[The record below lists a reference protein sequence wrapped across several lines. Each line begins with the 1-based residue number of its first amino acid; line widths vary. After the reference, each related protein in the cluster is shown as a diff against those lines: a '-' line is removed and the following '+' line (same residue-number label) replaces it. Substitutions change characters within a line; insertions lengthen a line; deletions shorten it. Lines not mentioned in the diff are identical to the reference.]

1 MNYWEESSMALKK
14 VLTIAGSDTSAG
26 AGMQA
31 DLKTFQE
38 HDTYGMVALTAVVTM
53 DPQTWSHDV
62 TPLPLDLLDKQLNT
76 AISIGPDAI
85 KTGMLGSEEIIKR
98 ARQTYDEADAEI
110 FVVDPVMVCKGED
123 EVLNPGNTDAM
134 IKELLPKATVVTPN
148 LFEAGQ
154 LSGIGK
160 LSSIDDMKKAAEKI
174 HELGA
179 QYVVIK
185 GGKALESDKAYDL
198 YYDGQK
204 HVLLSTDKFQSS
216 YNHGAGCTFAAAT
229 TANLANGES
238 PEDAIIHAKAFVAS
252 AIKNGWKM
260 NDFVGPVDHGASNRI
275 EKIEVY
281 TEEV

>member
-1 MNYWEESSMALKK
+1 MALKK

-38 HDTYGMVALTAVVTM
+38 LDTYGMVALTAVVTM
-53 DPQTWSHDV
+53 DKDTWSHDV
-62 TPLPLDLLDKQLNT
+62 TPLPMELLEKQLET

-85 KTGMLGSEEIIKR
+85 KTGMLGTQEIIQR
-98 ARQTYDEADAEI
+98 AGEAFEQSGAKY

-134 IKELLPKATVVTPN
+134 IKYLLPKATVVTPN

-154 LSGIGK
+154 LSGLGK
-160 LSSIDDMKKAAEKI
+160 LTSIADMKQAAKI
-174 HELGA
+174 IHDQGA
-179 QYVVIK
+179 QHVIIK
-185 GGKALESDKAYDL
+185 GGKALDQDKSYDL
-198 YYDGQK
+198 YFDGANYYQ
-204 HVLLSTDKFQSS
+204 LTTDMFQQS

-229 TANLANGES
+229 TAYLANGKS
-238 PEDAIIHAKAFVAS
+238 PKEAVIAAKAFVAS

-260 NDFVGPVDHGASNRI
+260 NDFVGPVDHGANRRVEQI
-275 EKIEVY
+275 DVQVTEV
-281 TEEV
+281 